1 MDPQPARH
9 LVVAFPLRDDA
20 VAVLADR
27 LGSGF
32 AVRDIRADGPAPDLV
47 LAPPSSPQ
55 LIGRLKQRF
64 PGAIVVITELED
76 LLRGVDLGGPVSRA
90 LDAGA
95 DAYYVAKSTEALG
108 SFLGALPLAGRE
120 ALAEQD
126 QPVAL
131 GTAAEVDDLVARV
144 RDAAASEATPAP
156 ATVRRS
162 DPTPDP

>member
-1 MDPQPARH
+1 MDAQPARH
-9 LVVAFPLRDDA
+9 LVVAFPLGDEA

-32 AVRDIRADGPAPDLV
+32 AVRDIRADGPAADIV

-55 LIGRLKQRF
+55 LIGHLKRQF
-64 PGAIVVITELED
+64 PDALVVITELED
-76 LLRGVDLGGPVSRA
+76 LLHGVALGGPVGRA

-95 DAYYVAKSTEALG
+95 DAYYVARSTEALG
-108 SFLGALPLAGRE
+108 TFLAALPLAGRT
-120 ALAEQD
+120 ALAQQD

-144 RDAAASEATPAP
+144 REVATPEPAPVRRADP
-156 ATVRRS
+156 AT
-162 DPTPDP
+162 DP

>member
-1 MDPQPARH
+1 MDAQPARH
-9 LVVAFPLRDDA
+9 LVVAFPLGDNA

-32 AVRDIRADGPAPDLV
+32 AVRDIRADGPPADIV

-55 LIGRLKQRF
+55 LIGHLRRQF
-64 PGAIVVITELED
+64 PGALVVITELED
-76 LLRGVDLGGPVSRA
+76 LLHGVDLGGPVSRA

-108 SFLGALPLAGRE
+108 TFLGALPLAGRG

-131 GTAAEVDDLVARV
+131 GTAAEIDDLVARV
-144 RDAAASEATPAP
+144 REVATPEPAP
-156 ATVRRS
+156 VRRS
-162 DPTPDP
+162 DPTTDP

>member
-1 MDPQPARH
+1 MDAQPARH
-9 LVVAFPLRDDA
+9 LVVAFPLGDDA

-32 AVRDIRADGPAPDLV
+32 AVRDIRADGPSADIV

-55 LIGRLKQRF
+55 LIGHLKHQF
-64 PGAIVVITELED
+64 PDAIVVITELED
-76 LLRGVDLGGPVSRA
+76 LLRGVDLGGPVSRS

-108 SFLGALPLAGRE
+108 SFLAALPLAGRA
-120 ALAEQD
+120 ALADQA

-131 GTAAEVDDLVARV
+131 GTAAEFDDLVAKARE
-144 RDAAASEATPAP
+144 AAHATPEPAP
-156 ATVRRS
+156 RS
-162 DPTPDP
+162 DPVTGP

>member
-1 MDPQPARH
+1 MDAQPARH
-9 LVVAFPLRDDA
+9 LVVAFPLGDDA

-32 AVRDIRADGPAPDLV
+32 AVRDIRADGPAADIV

-55 LIGRLKQRF
+55 LIGHLKRQF
-64 PGAIVVITELED
+64 PEAVVVITELED
-76 LLRGVDLGGPVSRA
+76 LLRGVHLRGPVSRS

-108 SFLGALPLAGRE
+108 TFLGALPLTGRRE
-120 ALAEQD
+120 ALAQQD

-131 GTAAEVDDLVARV
+131 GTASEVDDLVARV
-144 RDAAASEATPAP
+144 AEVATPERAP
-156 ATVRRS
+156 ARR
-162 DPTPDP
+162 PDPAPGP

>member
-1 MDPQPARH
+1 MDAQPARH
-9 LVVAFPLRDDA
+9 LVVAFPLGDDA

-32 AVRDIRADGPAPDLV
+32 AVRDIRADGPAADMV

-55 LIGRLKQRF
+55 LIGHLRKQF
-64 PGAIVVITELED
+64 PGALVVITELED
-76 LLRGVDLGGPVSRA
+76 LLHGVDLGGPVSRA

-108 SFLGALPLAGRE
+108 TFLGALPLAGRE
-120 ALAEQD
+120 ALAGQD

-144 RDAAASEATPAP
+144 REVVTPEPAP
-156 ATVRRS
+156 ARRS
-162 DPTPDP
+162 DPAPGP

>member
-1 MDPQPARH
+1 M
-9 LVVAFPLRDDA
+9 VAFRLGEEA

-32 AVRDIRADGPAPDLV
+32 AVRDIRADGPPADIV

-55 LIGRLKQRF
+55 LIGHLKRRF
-64 PGAIVVITELED
+64 PGAVVVITELED
-76 LLRGVDLGGPVSRA
+76 LLRGIDLGGPVSRA

-108 SFLGALPLAGRE
+108 TFLGALPLGE
-120 ALAEQD
+120 HGALEKQD

-131 GTAAEVDDLVARV
+131 GTAAEVDGLVARL
-144 RDAAASEATPAP
+144 RDAATPAP
-156 ATVRRS
+156 APARR
-162 DPTPDP
+162 PDPAPDP

>member
-1 MDPQPARH
+1 MDAQPARH
-9 LVVAFPLRDDA
+9 LVVAFPLGDDA

-32 AVRDIRADGPAPDLV
+32 AVRGIRADGPAADIV

-55 LIGRLKQRF
+55 LIGLLKRRF
-64 PGAIVVITELED
+64 PDAVLVITELED
-76 LLRGVDLGGPVSRA
+76 LLRDVHLGGPVSRA

-120 ALAEQD
+120 ALAAQD

-131 GTAAEVDDLVARV
+131 GTAAEADDLLVRV
-144 RDAAASEATPAP
+144 REAVTPEPEP
-156 ATVRRS
+156 ARRS
-162 DPTPDP
+162 DPAPGP

>member
-1 MDPQPARH
+1 MSVDAQPARH
-9 LVVAFPLRDDA
+9 LVVAFPLPADA
-20 VAVLADR
+20 VEVLADR

-32 AVRDIRADGPAPDLV
+32 AVRDIRADGPPPDIV

-64 PGAIVVITELED
+64 PGAVVVITELED

-108 SFLGALPLAGRE
+108 SFLGALPLDQRS
-120 ALAEQD
+120 ALEGQE

-131 GTAAEVDDLVARV
+131 GTAAEIDDLVARV
-144 RDAAASEATPAP
+144 REVATPEPAP
-156 ATVRRS
+156 VRRS